1 MIVILKFYI
10 IYLYYK
16 YSNRK
21 FLEYERVSRNLQS
34 VIKSDVKPVFGGTMY
49 IVNYILNEKDNTVHR
64 NILCLVEVLPGKKD
78 NELIAS
84 CTPHNMKFFEIKE
97 NGEPEQLYLWSWE
110 FMTDKF
116 KKNYNYVNNTINRLY
131 KKGKIN
137 V

>member
-1 MIVILKFYI
+1 MK
-10 IYLYYK
+10 
-16 YSNRK
+16 
-21 FLEYERVSRNLQS
+21 RVSRNLQS

-49 IVNYILNEKDNTVHR
+49 IVNYILNEKDN
-64 NILCLVEVLPGKKD
+64 
-78 NELIAS
+78 ELIAS

-97 NGEPEQLYLWSWE
+97 NGEPEQLHLWKWV
-110 FMTDKF
+110 FMTDEF

>member
-1 MIVILKFYI
+1 MK
-10 IYLYYK
+10 
-16 YSNRK
+16 
-21 FLEYERVSRNLQS
+21 RVSRNLQS
-34 VIKSDVKPVFGGTMY
+34 VIKSGVHAIFGGTMY
-49 IVNYILNEKDNTVHR
+49 TVNYILNEKDNTVHK
-64 NILCLVEVLPGKKD
+64 NILCLVEVLPAKKGD
-78 NELIAS
+78 ELIVS

-110 FMTDKF
+110 FMTDEF

>member
-1 MIVILKFYI
+1 MEK
-10 IYLYYK
+10 
-16 YSNRK
+16 
-21 FLEYERVSRNLQS
+21 VSRNLQS
-34 VIKSDVKPVFGGTMY
+34 VIKSDAKPIFGGTMY
-49 IVNYILNEKDNTVHR
+49 MINYIINEKDDKVHR

-110 FMTDKF
+110 FMTDEF
-116 KKNYNYVNNTINRLY
+116 KKNYIYVNNTINRLY
-131 KKGKIN
+131 KNGKID

>member
-1 MIVILKFYI
+1 MK
-10 IYLYYK
+10 
-16 YSNRK
+16 
-21 FLEYERVSRNLQS
+21 RVSRNLQS

-49 IVNYILNEKDNTVHR
+49 TVNYILNEKDNTVHR
-64 NILCLVEVLPGKKD
+64 NILCLVEVLLSKKD

-84 CTPHNMKFFEIKE
+84 CTPDNMKFFEIKE
-97 NGEPEQLYLWSWE
+97 NGEPEQLHLWIWQL
-110 FMTDKF
+110 MTDEF

>member
-1 MIVILKFYI
+1 MK
-10 IYLYYK
+10 
-16 YSNRK
+16 
-21 FLEYERVSRNLQS
+21 RVSRNLQS
-34 VIKSDVKPVFGGTMY
+34 VIKSGVKPVFGGTMY
-49 IVNYILNEKDNTVHR
+49 TVNYILNEKDNTVHK
-64 NILCLVEVLPGKKD
+64 NILCLVEVLPAKKD
-78 NELIAS
+78 DELIVS

-110 FMTDKF
+110 FMTDEF

>member
-1 MIVILKFYI
+1 MK
-10 IYLYYK
+10 
-16 YSNRK
+16 
-21 FLEYERVSRNLQS
+21 RVSRNLQS
-34 VIKSDVKPVFGGTMY
+34 VIKSGVHAIFGGTMY
-49 IVNYILNEKDNTVHR
+49 TVNYILNEKDNTVHK
-64 NILCLVEVLPGKKD
+64 NILCLVEVLSAKKD
-78 NELIAS
+78 DELIVS

-110 FMTDKF
+110 FMTDEF